1 MPSSSSRLWLRWT
14 SGLAWSWPPLGF
26 AMTAAKVYYL
36 VCWYIELN
44 KQCVRFWASSS
55 AELPFRMLCFCSNF
69 VFCARVSRRST
80 WREEELKKIG
90 FELEVSKQKKHS
102 VGLPTTLYCRR
113 KLPML
118 SRRWDNKTYH
128 ERLVFFG
135 VKLSTIY
142 VNTIDRGVPLDGQR
156 YQEWRSSCLSLLS
169 TCRYHVSCFSFS
181 F

>member
-1 MPSSSSRLWLRWT
+1 MGWDTGGGEYNIVWEGAVGDIL
-14 SGLAWSWPPLGF
+14 LAGCRTKNRDCFVCFFRCCRPGIPLGWWSRRAVALHCSSIYSLHLF
-26 AMTAAKVYYL
+26 PDG
-36 VCWYIELN
+36 N
-44 KQCVRFWASSS
+44 SCVRACVRLSAYSS

-118 SRRWDNKTYH
+118 SRR
-128 ERLVFFG
+128 
-135 VKLSTIY
+135 
-142 VNTIDRGVPLDGQR
+142 
-156 YQEWRSSCLSLLS
+156 
-169 TCRYHVSCFSFS
+169 
-181 F
+181 